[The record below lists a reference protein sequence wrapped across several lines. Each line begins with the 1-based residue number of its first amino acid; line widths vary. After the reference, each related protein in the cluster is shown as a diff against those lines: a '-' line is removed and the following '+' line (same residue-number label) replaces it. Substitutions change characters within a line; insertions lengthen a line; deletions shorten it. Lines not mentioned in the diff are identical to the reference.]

1 MSVKANKTLI
11 GGFVVG
17 AVALA
22 VVAILVF
29 GGGRL
34 FKDHLE
40 FVTYFEGSV
49 KGLGV
54 GSKVQMKGV
63 TVGQVKELQLL
74 FNPEYLTFINRVL
87 IEVDPG
93 SIASYYDAHEQ
104 QTEEFEED
112 EEQVIDMLIT
122 RGLRAKLAPESI
134 VTGKLLV
141 SFDFYPKTPARL
153 RNIEKKYIEIPTLQ
167 TDFEKIAKTLGELP
181 LEYMVYKYK
190 EALEGIN
197 NLVNSPELKQAVQA
211 LKQTLQNTAKLTE
224 KIDNQ
229 AGPILDDFGNLV
241 RNVDAHVGPM
251 ADSITDTARDAQK
264 LLRNID
270 REVAGVLDSAEA
282 ALDKATE
289 TLEAYEDFAEED
301 SQFRHSVNDTL
312 KEIEMAARSIRQL
325 ADYLEKH
332 PESLLRGKSAPGGR

>member
-29 GGGRL
+29 GGDRF
-34 FKDHLE
+34 FKKHVE

-87 IEVDPG
+87 IEVDPR
-93 SIASYYDAHEQ
+93 SIASYYDVHHTESA
-104 QTEEFEED
+104 EEFEED
-112 EEQVIDMLIT
+112 LITVVDMLIT
-122 RGLRAKLAPESI
+122 RGLRAKLELESI

-141 SFDFYPKTPARL
+141 AFNFYPRTPARL
-153 RNIEKKYIEIPTLQ
+153 RNIEKKKYIEIPTLP

-181 LEYMVYKYK
+181 LEDMVIQVK
-190 EALEGIN
+190 ETLEGIN
-197 NLVNSPELKQAVQA
+197 NLVNSPDLKQAIQA
-211 LKQTLQNTAKLTE
+211 LKQTLQNTSKLTG
-224 KIDNQ
+224 KIDNR

-241 RNVDAHVGPM
+241 RNVDAQVGPM
-251 ADSITDTARDAQK
+251 AESITDTARDAQR
-264 LLRNID
+264 LVRNID
-270 REVAGVLDSAEA
+270 EQVAGVLDAAEQ
-282 ALDKATE
+282 ALDKAT
-289 TLEAYEDFAEED
+289 A
-301 SQFRHSVNDTL
+301 
-312 KEIEMAARSIRQL
+312 I
-325 ADYLEKH
+325 
-332 PESLLRGKSAPGGR
+332 